1 MSYLSAGM
9 SLLFLC
15 LILGLM
21 SMLAIC
27 VYERGIR
34 TGMRH
39 ERGVEPEQIKGPIK
53 AIQEYKQAKV
63 DAVVAKEAKVEE
75 DRLMQGITNLFA
87 YTGQPQNP
95 KEGG

>member
-1 MSYLSAGM
+1 MSYLLAGM

-39 ERGVEPEQIKGPIK
+39 DKQQEPEQIKGPIK
-53 AIQEYKQAKV
+53 VIQEYKQAKV
-63 DAVVAKEAKVEE
+63 DAVAAKEAKVEE
-75 DRLMQGITNLFA
+75 DKLIQGITNLFA
-87 YTGQPQNP
+87 YTGKPQNP
-95 KEGG
+95 KEGD

>member
-21 SMLAIC
+21 SMLTIC

-34 TGMRH
+34 IGMRH
-39 ERGVEPEQIKGPIK
+39 EKGIEPEQIKGPVKI
-53 AIQEYKQAKV
+53 IQEYKQAKV
-63 DAVVAKEAKVEE
+63 DAVAAKEAKVEE
-75 DRLMQGITNLFA
+75 DKLIQGITNLFA
-87 YTGQPQNP
+87 YTGKPQNP

>member
-1 MSYLSAGM
+1 MLYLLAGI

-15 LILGLM
+15 LVLGLM
-21 SMLAIC
+21 SLLAIC
-27 VYERGIR
+27 IYERGIR

-39 ERGVEPEQIKGPIK
+39 ERGVEPEQIKGPVK

-63 DAVVAKEAKVEE
+63 AKVEE
-75 DRLMQGITNLFA
+75 DKLIQGITNLFA
-87 YTGQPQNP
+87 YTGKPQNP